1 MCKHETMKTIFT
13 LTVLPLAAAAALLG
27 ACSKQP
33 EPTGHAAHADHP
45 AQAPAHARAEAPT
58 EHAHARAPGAMCT
71 EHAVAEAECGICQ
84 PSLAATLQPGQSV
97 KVRLAVGD
105 SATLAGVRSAP
116 PSLGNVSEVVE
127 CYAELSFNQNQLA
140 QIAAPVAGIIQDVS
154 ADWGSKVAENQ
165 VVARIWSGAIAEAVA
180 KAVLSHQT
188 LERERKLR
196 AESVTPEKDLQQAE
210 AEHRAACQQL
220 RTLGFTEE
228 QIDELGSKP
237 QEQVLMDVRSP
248 FAGEIVER
256 TAVRG
261 ALVELGRPLFTLA
274 DRSVM
279 WAMLNIPEFALGR
292 VQVGQTV
299 HLQTEALPGQTF
311 TGTLTWIAAEVDEK
325 SRMARARAEVPNPDG
340 QLKSRMFAQARIVTR
355 EVGGALLLPA
365 SAVQQIDGKPFV
377 FVKQA
382 DDLFEARAVRLGARQ
397 GDQVQVLEGLTPQD
411 EVAMDHAFAL
421 KSALLISRLGA
432 GCADD

>member
-1 MCKHETMKTIFT
+1 MKTTLT
-13 LTVLPLAAAAALLG
+13 LTVLPLAAAVALLG
-27 ACSKQP
+27 ACSKPP
-33 EPTGHAAHADHP
+33 EPTGHGDHANHP
-45 AQAPAHARAEAPT
+45 EQAPAHPPPEAPS
-58 EHAHARAPGAMCT
+58 EHAHAAVPGAMCS
-71 EHAVAEAECGICQ
+71 EHAVAAAECGICR
-84 PSLAATLQPGQSV
+84 PDLAATLQPGQSL
-97 KVRLAVGD
+97 KVRLAARD
-105 SATLAGVRSAP
+105 SARLAGVRSAP
-116 PSLGNVSEVVE
+116 PSLGNISEVVE

-165 VVARIWSGAIAEAVA
+165 VVARIWSATIAEAVA

-228 QIDELGSKP
+228 QIDDLSSKP
-237 QEQVLMDVRSP
+237 QEQVLMEVRSP
-248 FAGEIVER
+248 FAGEIVDR

-261 ALVELGRPLFTLA
+261 ALVELGRSLFTLA

-279 WAMLNIPEFALGR
+279 WAMLNIPESDLGR
-292 VQVGQTV
+292 VQIGQTV
-299 HLQTEALPGQTF
+299 HLHMEALPGQTF

-340 QLKSRMFAQARIVTR
+340 QLKSRMFAQAKIVTH
-355 EVGGALLLPA
+355 EVAGALLLPA
-365 SAVQQIDGKPFV
+365 SAVQRIGGKTFV

-382 DDLFEARAVRLGARQ
+382 EDLFDARAVRLGARLD
-397 GDQVQVLEGLTPQD
+397 DQVQVLEGLTPQD
-411 EVAMDHAFAL
+411 EVAIDHAFAL
-421 KSALLISRLGA
+421 KSAFLISRLGA